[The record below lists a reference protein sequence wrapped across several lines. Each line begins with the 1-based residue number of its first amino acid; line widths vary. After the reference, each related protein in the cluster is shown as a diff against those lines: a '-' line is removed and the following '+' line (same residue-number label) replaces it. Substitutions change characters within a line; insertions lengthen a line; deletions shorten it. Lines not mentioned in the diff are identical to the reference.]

1 MGDRRRVP
9 IAFSAALALG
19 ACAPAIRL
27 PPPPPPPVVATFVAQ
42 LGTDTVQIEWFERT
56 ATSITGRTVTRSPR
70 TVIRD
75 FSYRYRAE
83 GTIERMEFLSRAAD
97 LSSDSVLARTVV
109 TFANDTAYVE
119 TGVGESARTQWIPA
133 RAPDVAWSGV
143 PLYSMY
149 EFAAQRTPET
159 VGDSVVLAVYFS
171 PALGGVQP
179 FVVKRVTPDSVT
191 LWDRNLGTMRA
202 MLDPVGRV
210 LAFDGTGSSLNY
222 IVTRADSVMIDSI
235 AVMFAARDGTGGLGP
250 ISPRDTVRATVH
262 GANFTVE
269 YGRPSVRG
277 REIFGAVVPW
287 GRVWR
292 TGANQAT
299 HFTTDRDVVVG
310 GLMVPHGSYTLW
322 TLPSE
327 TGWELIINR
336 QTGQWGT
343 LYDPA
348 HDLGRVPLEVRRVA
362 DPVEQLTFRIEP
374 RTVGGML
381 IIAWDTYEAS
391 VPFSP
396 R

>member
-9 IAFSAALALG
+9 IALSAALALA
-19 ACAPAIRL
+19 ACAPAVRL
-27 PPPPPPPVVATFVAQ
+27 PPPPPPPVVATFVAR

-56 ATSITGRTVTRSPR
+56 ATTISGRMVTRTPR
-70 TVIRD
+70 TVVRD
-75 FSYRYRAE
+75 FSYRYRAD

-97 LSSDSVLARTVV
+97 LSSDSVIARTVV

-119 TGVGESARTQWIPA
+119 TGVGDSARTQWIPA
-133 RAPDVAWSGV
+133 RAPDVAWSGL
-143 PLYSMY
+143 PPYSMY
-149 EFAAQRTPET
+149 EFAAQRAPET

-171 PALGGVQP
+171 QALGGVQP
-179 FVVKRVTPDSVT
+179 FVVKRVAPDTVT
-191 LWDRNLGTMRA
+191 LWDRNLTTMRA
-202 MLDPVGRV
+202 VVDSVGRV
-210 LAFDGTGSSLNY
+210 ITFDGIGSSLNY
-222 IVTRADSVMIDSI
+222 LVHRVDSSEIDSL
-235 AVMFAARDGTGGLGP
+235 AVMFAARDAGGGLGP
-250 ISPRDTVRATVH
+250 VSPRDTVRATVH

-299 HFTTDRDVVVG
+299 HFSTDRDVVIG
-310 GLMVPHGSYTLW
+310 GLMVPRGSYTLW
-322 TLPSE
+322 TLPTE
-327 TGWELIINR
+327 TGWHLIINR
-336 QTGQWGT
+336 QTGVWGT
-343 LYDPA
+343 RHDPA
-348 HDLGRVPLEVRRVA
+348 HDLGRAPLEVRRLTE
-362 DPVEQLTFRIEP
+362 PVEQLTIRIEP

>member
-9 IAFSAALALG
+9 TAISAALALG
-19 ACAPAIRL
+19 ACAPAVRL
-27 PPPPPPPVVATFVAQ
+27 PPPPPPPVTAAFIAR
-42 LGTDTVQIEWFERT
+42 LGADTVQVEWFART
-56 ATSITGRTVTRSPR
+56 ATTISGRTVTRTPV

-75 FSYRYRAE
+75 FSYQYRAD
-83 GTIERMEFLSRAAD
+83 GSIERMEFLSRAAD
-97 LSSDSVLARTVV
+97 LSSDSVIARTVF
-109 TFANDTAYVE
+109 TFANDTAYIE
-119 TGVGESARTQWIPA
+119 TGVGENARTQWIPA

-149 EFAAQRTPET
+149 EFAAQRAPEA

-179 FVVKRVTPDSVT
+179 FVVKRVAPDSVT
-191 LWDRNLGTMRA
+191 LRDRNLRTVRVQ
-202 MLDPVGRV
+202 LDSLGRV
-210 LAFDGTGSSLNY
+210 LAFDGTGSSLSY
-222 IVTRADSVMIDSI
+222 IVDRVDSVEIDSL
-235 AVMFAARDGTGGLGP
+235 AVMFAARDGGGGLGL
-250 ISPRDTVRATVH
+250 ISPRDTVQATVH
-262 GANFTVE
+262 GANFIVE

-277 REIFGAVVPW
+277 RVIFGAVVPW
-287 GRVWR
+287 ESVWR

-299 HFTTDRDVVVG
+299 HFTTDRDVVIG
-310 GLMVPHGSYTLW
+310 GLMVPRGTYTLW

-327 TGWELIINR
+327 TGWQLIINR

-343 LYDPA
+343 IYDPA
-348 HDLGRVPLEVRRVA
+348 QDLGRVPLEVRRLT
-362 DPVEQLTFRIEP
+362 DPVEQLTIRIES